1 MRKIKKYKIGIDS
14 ETFAISL
21 VEAPAI
27 ESDFVALKKEER
39 KPIQMA
45 NEERHML
52 YGAALIPD
60 LDIYRYDGE
69 NEYFINFS
77 KECIEKMAHE
87 FIKDYHQADVTIDH
101 EAYAKDITLVE
112 SWLVEDPYKDKA
124 NALGISVPVGTWMI
138 GMKVNEID
146 TWERVKNKE
155 LNGFS
160 TESLISLIPMEEE
173 LNKRKNKSEN
183 NMEIQTNEM
192 FWSKLK
198 NTFKEILGL
207 IPEEVENEVIETVET
222 EMEEETPPQ
231 EPEPTPAPEPVVEPT
246 PEPVVE
252 PEPEQTEPEPV
263 VEPAPEP
270 QDNHFEELIN
280 NLKAEI
286 EALKEANNGLQ
297 EQVKELGKKP
307 SANPIN
313 TNAKPS
319 AGDTYSQWRETM
331 RGLIG

>member
-21 VEAPAI
+21 VEEPAI
-27 ESDFVALKKEER
+27 ESDFVALKKDEER

-45 NEERHML
+45 SEERHMI

-60 LDIYRYDGE
+60 MDIYRYDGE
-69 NEYFINFS
+69 NEYYINFT
-77 KECIEKMAHE
+77 KESIEKMAHE

-101 EAYAKDITLVE
+101 ETDAKDITLVE

-124 NALGISVPVGTWMI
+124 NALGISVPAGTWMI

-160 TESLISLIPMEEE
+160 TESLISLIPIGEEE
-173 LNKRKNKSEN
+173 FNTHKNKTEN
-183 NMEIQTNEM
+183 NMEIETNEM

-198 NTFKEILGL
+198 KTFKEVLGL
-207 IPEEVENEVIETVET
+207 ASEEEVIET
-222 EMEEETPPQ
+222 EMEENEPPQ
-231 EPEPTPAPEPVVEPT
+231 EPVVEPT
-246 PEPVVE
+246 PEPE
-252 PEPEQTEPEPV
+252 PAPEPV
-263 VEPAPEP
+263 VEPEPTEPEP
-270 QDNHFEELIN
+270 VAEPEPEPAQDNHFEELIN
-280 NLKAEI
+280 NLRAEI

-297 EQVKELGKKP
+297 EQVREMGKKP

-319 AGDTYSQWRETM
+319 TGDTYQQWRETM

>member
-1 MRKIKKYKIGIDS
+1 MKKIKKYKIGIDS

-87 FIKDYHQADVTIDH
+87 FVKDYHQADVTIDH
-101 EAYAKDITLVE
+101 ETNAKDITLVE

-124 NALGISVPVGTWMI
+124 NALGLSVPAGTWMI
-138 GMKVNEID
+138 GMKVNQID
-146 TWERVKNKE
+146 VWERVKNKE

-160 TESLISLIPMEEE
+160 VESLISLEEF
-173 LNKRKNKSEN
+173 NKQNKDTN
-183 NMEIQTNEM
+183 NMEKIETNEM
-192 FWSKLK
+192 FWDKLK
-198 NTFKEILGL
+198 NTFKELLGF
-207 IPEEVENEVIETVET
+207 IPEAEVENETVET
-222 EMEEETPPQ
+222 EMEEDTPPQ
-231 EPEPTPAPEPVVEPT
+231 EPTE

-252 PEPEQTEPEPV
+252 PEPTPEPEPEPV
-263 VEPAPEP
+263 AEPEPAPEP

-286 EALKEANNGLQ
+286 EALKANNNALE
-297 EQVKELGKKP
+297 EQVRELGKKP

-319 AGDTYSQWRETM
+319 AGDTYSQWRAKMAEM
-331 RGLIG
+331 IG